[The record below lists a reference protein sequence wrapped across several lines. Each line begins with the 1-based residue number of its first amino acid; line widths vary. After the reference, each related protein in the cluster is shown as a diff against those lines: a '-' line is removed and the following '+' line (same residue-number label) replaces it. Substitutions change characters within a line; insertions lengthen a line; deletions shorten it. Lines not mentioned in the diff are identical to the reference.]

1 MKDIAWALRLAARF
15 YRLEGDFKAAAEVA
29 DDYHWEIGVADGLE
43 KAAAALE
50 LPDDC
55 NAADLVAAL
64 LPENFEE
71 ET

>member
-1 MKDIAWALRLAARF
+1 MKQGKTIAWAFHLASRFYLLAAERK
-15 YRLEGDFKAAAEVA
+15 GAAGG
-29 DDYHWEIGVADGLE
+29 WEHGVADGLE